1 MSSDSPPSLKEEMDR
16 IRGRVCGL
24 IEAVGLPERQ
34 ERALV
39 ATFKAL
45 TYDTEKVVQNEII
58 PDAIREAQRSRA
70 R

>member
-1 MSSDSPPSLKEEMDR
+1 MNSSNPLKEEMDR

-45 TYDTEKVVQNEII
+45 TYDTEKVITNEII
-58 PDAIREAQRSRA
+58 PDAVEDALRA